1 MHPLLGHDPTTKVN
15 RQTEAMKPQQQKI
28 EDLTG
33 RVIRLDGHLELLT
46 SAAMVKR
53 LQGPQG

>member
-1 MHPLLGHDPTTKVN
+1 
-15 RQTEAMKPQQQKI
+15 MKPQQQKI

-33 RVIRLDGHLELLT
+33 RAIRLDGHLELLT